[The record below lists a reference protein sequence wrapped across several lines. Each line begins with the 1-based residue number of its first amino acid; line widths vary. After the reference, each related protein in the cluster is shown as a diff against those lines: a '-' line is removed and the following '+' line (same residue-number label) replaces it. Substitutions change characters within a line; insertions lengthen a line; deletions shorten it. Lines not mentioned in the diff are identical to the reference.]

1 MITAKNI
8 WQEQEEIEQK
18 HQAKKRAL
26 MIKKNQDNYDLAK
39 QAVKMLMSNED
50 FNSKEDAVVQKALDE
65 EITTKATRD
74 DIHCIYLT
82 DSFWLGSHQRKND
95 YTAVEHK
102 IGRLLFK
109 YLPPVLNKLG
119 VSNRKAWLKR
129 EAFTFTPYVKS
140 ELVSALI
147 QAVKEYWKSKL
158 TKKGYSWK
166 DCTNAN
172 SIMLIW

>member
-18 HQAKKRAL
+18 HQKDRRDKE
-26 MIKKNQDNYDLAK
+26 IKKNQANYDLITK
-39 QAVKMLMSNED
+39 AVKMLMSNAD
-50 FNSKEDAVVQKALDE
+50 FISKGDAVVQKALDE

-109 YLPPVLNKLG
+109 YLPPILNKLG
-119 VSNRKAWLKR
+119 VSKRKAWLKR

-140 ELVSALI
+140 ELASALT
-147 QAVKEYWKSKL
+147 QAVKEYWKAKL

>member
-18 HQAKKRAL
+18 HQAKERAL
-26 MIKKNQDNYDLAK
+26 IIKKNQANYDLAK
-39 QAVKMLMSNED
+39 QAVKMLMSNAD
-50 FNSKEDAVVQKALDE
+50 FISKGDAVVQKALDE

-74 DIHCIYLT
+74 DIHCICLT
-82 DSFWLGSHQRKND
+82 DNFWLGSHQRKND

-109 YLPPVLNKLG
+109 YLPPILNKLG
-119 VSNRKAWLKR
+119 VNNRKAWLKR

-140 ELVSALI
+140 ELASALI
-147 QAVKEYWKSKL
+147 QAVKEYWKAKL
-158 TKKGYSWK
+158 TKKGYSWE
-166 DCTNAN
+166 DCTNVN